1 MTNQEQKRRVM
12 VLGNRLAKT
21 LPRTRA
27 FLAAWRAIRA
37 GGITLAVKGVTFAN
51 RQEALRRLTNYRPAQ
66 VKTFLIPEP
75 ENPVDPHAIAIMT
88 GIQNGRGLY
97 KVGYIPVNQTAVVR
111 ALPQQFVNLK
121 IISGTWSYK
130 GHSKTTYGA
139 RVMFPL

>member
-75 ENPVDPHAIAIMT
+75 SNPFDRNAVSVQAGVQGGKGLFTLGYVPKSLT
-88 GIQNGRGLY
+88 GI
-97 KVGYIPVNQTAVVR
+97 VR

-121 IISGTWSYK
+121 ILSGTWSFK
-130 GHSKTTYGA
+130 GHSQTMYGA